1 MNKIKERGMKIVFM
15 VTACASVLAVF
26 LICLFLFASGIPA
39 IGKIGP
45 LEFLFGTEWRPSND
59 LYGIFP
65 MIVAS
70 IYVTG
75 GAILVGVPVA
85 LLTSVFMARYC
96 PKKIYRPLKSGIELM
111 AGVPSIVY
119 GFFGLVVMVPF
130 IRNTFGGT
138 GTSWLAASLLLGIMI
153 LPTIIGPT
161 ESALRSVPE
170 SYYEGSLA
178 LGATKE
184 RSIFRVM
191 LPAAKSGILAAVVLG
206 IGRAIGET
214 MAVIMVA
221 GNQARMPQGILKGLR
236 TMTANIVTEMG
247 YATGMHREAL
257 IATGVVL
264 FVFILIINLSLSLL
278 NRIGLLKHHSHSFSQ
293 KIHVHIPV
301 NIFSVKLHLSCD
313 HTALNKVIHSVQRFK
328 KS

>member
-1 MNKIKERGMKIVFM
+1 MTLQKVKEKGMEFVFM
-15 VTACASVLAVF
+15 LCACVSILAVA
-26 LICLFLFASGIPA
+26 LICIFLFANGVPA
-39 IGKIGP
+39 MAKIGFGK
-45 LEFLFGTEWRPSND
+45 FLLGRTWQAGNGLF
-59 LYGIFP
+59 GIFP
-65 MIVAS
+65 MIIGS
-70 IYVTG
+70 IYVTA
-75 GAILVGVPVA
+75 GAIIVGVPIGILA
-85 LLTSVFMARYC
+85 AVFLARFC
-96 PKKIYRPLKSGIELM
+96 PKPLYRIMKPGVELLAGI
-111 AGVPSIVY
+111 PSVVY
-119 GFFGLVVMVPF
+119 GFFGLMIIVPWV
-130 IRNTFGGT
+130 RDTFRPYYGGN
-138 GTSWLAASLLLGIMI
+138 GLSLFSAALLLGIMI

-184 RSIFRVM
+184 RSIFVVM

-221 GNQARMPQGILKGLR
+221 GNQARMPAGLLKGLR

-247 YATGMHREAL
+247 YATGLHREAL

-278 NRIGLLKHHSHSFSQ
+278 NRRSE
-293 KIHVHIPV
+293 
-301 NIFSVKLHLSCD
+301 N
-313 HTALNKVIHSVQRFK
+313 AN
-328 KS
+328 